1 MNSLLNFSRT
11 SATEFTEID
20 IHQVITE
27 TISLLEHQFK
37 TARIRVERE
46 LKADCP
52 MTYGNAGKLQQ
63 VFLNLFVNA
72 RDAMPAGGELRI
84 LTDTGDSKI
93 EILVQ
98 DTGIGISRENVKKI
112 YDPFFTTKAAGKG
125 TGLGPFRQLRN
136 YSGAWRKYF
145 GRQQARRRNVVQ
157 IRTPLGQEAS
167 ECLNGRETF
176 SSSMMRRKFEKA
188 SSFLLTSEGL
198 STDTATTGEEGLKK
212 IEDNLY
218 DAVLLDLML
227 PGKSG
232 MEVQKDIKR
241 IDPTLPVVIITAIAA
256 LETAITAIK
265 EGSFDYVTKPWN
277 NEKLVVIVRNAIKQR
292 QLMSENL
299 QLRRALKER
308 FGYSNIIGKSEK
320 LLKVLD
326 LVTQVA
332 ASRSTILI
340 QGESGTG
347 KELIAK
353 AIHLKSPRADRT
365 FVPVNS
371 GSMPVDLLESTLFG
385 HLRGAF
391 TSAIASKKG
400 LFEVAD
406 QGTIFFDEI
415 GTISMETQAKLLR
428 VIQEKEFMRLGAT
441 DTIKVDARIIAATNV
456 DLKKLVDEGRF
467 REDLYYRLNVINIQL
482 PPLRERKEDIPA
494 LVEFFTRKYCEENAK
509 PPYRF
514 SSEALKVLMD
524 YYWPGNVRELENVV
538 ERAVVLSQDE
548 IIGRDLLP
556 ESVISP
562 SSRFATLSSFPL
574 AKNTSLFEV
583 IDSFERRVI
592 IEMLEQTGWSQ
603 TDAADNFKIPLST
616 LNQKIKRHG
625 IEIKKKRERPTVVPT
640 SR

>member
-1 MNSLLNFSRT
+1 MSRRKGMVLIIDDEEEIRESIEMLLN
-11 SATEFTEID
+11 
-20 IHQVITE
+20 
-27 TISLLEHQFK
+27 
-37 TARIRVERE
+37 
-46 LKADCP
+46 
-52 MTYGNAGKLQQ
+52 
-63 VFLNLFVNA
+63 
-72 RDAMPAGGELRI
+72 
-84 LTDTGDSKI
+84 
-93 EILVQ
+93 
-98 DTGIGISRENVKKI
+98 
-112 YDPFFTTKAAGKG
+112 
-125 TGLGPFRQLRN
+125 
-136 YSGAWRKYF
+136 
-145 GRQQARRRNVVQ
+145 
-157 IRTPLGQEAS
+157 
-167 ECLNGRETF
+167 
-176 SSSMMRRKFEKA
+176 
-188 SSFLLTSEGL
+188 SEGL
-198 STDTATTGEEGLKK
+198 STDTAASGEEGLKK

-227 PGKSG
+227 PGRSG
-232 MEVQKDIKR
+232 MDVQKEIKS
-241 IDPTLPVVIITAIAA
+241 IDPTLPVVIITAIGA
-256 LETAITAIK
+256 LETAVTAIK
-265 EGSFDYVTKPWN
+265 EGSFDYVTKPWD
-277 NEKLVVIVRNAIKQR
+277 NEKLLVIVNNATSQR

-320 LLKVLD
+320 ILKVLD

-332 ASRSTILI
+332 GSRSTILI

-353 AIHLKSPRADRT
+353 AIHLKSHRADKA

-385 HLRGAF
+385 HMRGAF

-415 GTISMETQAKLLR
+415 GTISLETQAKLLR
-428 VIQEKEFMRLGAT
+428 VIQEKEFMRLGGD
-441 DTIKVDARIIAATNV
+441 DTIKDDARIVAATNV
-456 DLKKLVDEGRF
+456 DLKQLVEEDRF

-494 LVEFFTRKYCEENAK
+494 LVEFFAKKYCEENGK
-509 PPYRF
+509 PLYRF

-524 YYWPGNVRELENVV
+524 YQLPSDVRELENVV

-556 ESVISP
+556 EAIISP
-562 SSRFATLSSFPL
+562 SLRFATLSSFPL
-574 AKNTSLFEV
+574 TKDTSLFEI

-603 TDAADNFKIPLST
+603 TEAADNFKVPLPT

-625 IEIKKKRERPTVVPT
+625 IEIKKKRERPAAVPT
-640 SR
+640 IK

>member
-1 MNSLLNFSRT
+1 MSKRKGVVLIIDDEDEVRESIELL
-11 SATEFTEID
+11 I
-20 IHQVITE
+20 
-27 TISLLEHQFK
+27 
-37 TARIRVERE
+37 
-46 LKADCP
+46 
-52 MTYGNAGKLQQ
+52 
-63 VFLNLFVNA
+63 
-72 RDAMPAGGELRI
+72 
-84 LTDTGDSKI
+84 
-93 EILVQ
+93 
-98 DTGIGISRENVKKI
+98 
-112 YDPFFTTKAAGKG
+112 
-125 TGLGPFRQLRN
+125 
-136 YSGAWRKYF
+136 
-145 GRQQARRRNVVQ
+145 
-157 IRTPLGQEAS
+157 
-167 ECLNGRETF
+167 
-176 SSSMMRRKFEKA
+176 
-188 SSFLLTSEGL
+188 TSEGL
-198 STDTATTGEEGLKK
+198 STDTAAAGEDGLKK

-227 PGKSG
+227 RGKCG
-232 MEVQKDIKR
+232 MDVQKDIKR
-241 IDPTLPVVIITAIAA
+241 IDPTLPVVIITAIGA

-265 EGSFDYVTKPWN
+265 EGSFDYITKPWN
-277 NEKLVVIVRNAIKQR
+277 NEKLVVIVNNAIKQR
-292 QLMSENL
+292 HLMSENL

-308 FGYSNIIGKSEK
+308 FGYSNIVGKSEK
-320 LLKVLD
+320 ILKVLD

-332 ASRSTILI
+332 ASRSTVLI

-353 AIHLKSPRADRT
+353 AIHLKSPRADKA

-385 HLRGAF
+385 HVRGAF

-441 DTIKVDARIIAATNV
+441 QTIKVDARIIAATNV

-494 LVEFFTRKYCEENAK
+494 LVEFFTKKFCEENGK
-509 PPYRF
+509 PQYRF

-524 YYWPGNVRELENVV
+524 YHWPGNVRELENVV

-556 ESVISP
+556 SSVVAP
-562 SSRFATLSSFPL
+562 SSRFATLSSFDL
-574 AKNTSLFEV
+574 SRDNSLFDI
-583 IDSFERRVI
+583 IDTFERRVI
-592 IEMLEQTGWSQ
+592 VEMLEQTS
-603 TDAADNFKIPLST
+603 
-616 LNQKIKRHG
+616 
-625 IEIKKKRERPTVVPT
+625 
-640 SR
+640 